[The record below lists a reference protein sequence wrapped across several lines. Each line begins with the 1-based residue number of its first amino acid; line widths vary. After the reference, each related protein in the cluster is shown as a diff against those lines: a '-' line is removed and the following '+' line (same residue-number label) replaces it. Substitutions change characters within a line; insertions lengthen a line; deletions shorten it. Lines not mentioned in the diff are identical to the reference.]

1 MRLTESGWPRSGLSV
16 APVGGGEERV
26 REGGVGEGGG
36 EEVGTG
42 SVVGEPQEME
52 DGGSPAHSCISLMNS
67 QSVSWLKL
75 NVISTLSGFCGRV
88 NVFLVS
94 VLVEEEKEQF

>member
-1 MRLTESGWPRSGLSV
+1 MT
-16 APVGGGEERV
+16 PVGGGEERV
-26 REGGVGEGGG
+26 REGGVREGGG
-36 EEVGTG
+36 EEVGAG
-42 SVVGEPQEME
+42 SVVGESQEME

-75 NVISTLSGFCGRV
+75 NVISKLSGVCVRV

-94 VLVEEEKEQF
+94 VLVEEEKEQL